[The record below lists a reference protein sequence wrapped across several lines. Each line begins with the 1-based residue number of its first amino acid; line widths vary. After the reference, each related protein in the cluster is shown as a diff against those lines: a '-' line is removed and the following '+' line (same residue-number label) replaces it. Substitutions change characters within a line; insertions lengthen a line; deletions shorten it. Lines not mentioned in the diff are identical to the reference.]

1 MVLKKNIKANL
12 VDVVGREVF
21 PAEVVCENGA
31 IVSVIR
37 IDENVDGFLVPG
49 LIDSHVHIE
58 SSMVTPALFSRAA
71 VRWGTIGTVSD
82 PHEIAN
88 VLGRKGLDFMLNSAR
103 KVNFYFNF
111 GVPSCVPATDFETSG
126 ARLDAKDVEELLS
139 KDDFFYLS
147 EMMNFPG
154 VIFGDENVN
163 GKLKAAQK
171 YNKPVDGHAPGL
183 KGEDLKKYV
192 EAGVQTDHECS
203 TLDEAREK
211 AKLGMKILIREGSA
225 AKNFESLLPLLKEM
239 PEKVMFCSDDLHPDD
254 LEKGHINLL
263 VKRALAKGY
272 DLFDVLR
279 AVSYNPVKFYNLNI
293 GLLQKGDSADFI
305 LVDNLD
311 DFNVLETYI
320 GGEKVFDNGKNFIP
334 EIKEEPINRFFENK
348 LSSNDISVPASNGKI
363 KVIEALDGE
372 LLTKTVLA
380 KPRVENNAIV
390 SDIDHDILK
399 LVALNRY
406 QESKPSVAFIKG
418 FNLKRGA
425 LGSTVAH
432 DSHNIIVVGTNDAD
446 ILRTIE
452 IIQENKGALVAVDG
466 KDETIL
472 PLNIAGIMSNLP
484 VEHTAG
490 LYESLNQKAY
500 DFGSKLRAPYMTLAF
515 MSLLVIPEIKLGD
528 KGLFDGLK
536 FEFTD
541 LFVE

>member
-1 MVLKKNIKANL
+1 MNIKVNL

-21 PAEVVCENGA
+21 PAEVICEKGN
-31 IVSVIR
+31 IVSITR
-37 IDENVDGFLVPG
+37 IDEKVEGFLIPG
-49 LIDSHVHIE
+49 LVDSHVHIE
-58 SSMVTPALFSRAA
+58 SSMVTPAAFSRAA

-88 VLGRKGLDFMLNSAR
+88 VLGRKGLDFMLKSAR

-139 KDDFFYLS
+139 KDEFLYLS

-154 VIFGDENVN
+154 VIYGDENVG

-183 KGEDLKKYV
+183 KGDDLRKYV
-192 EAGVQTDHECS
+192 AAGVQTDHECS

-211 AKLGMKILIREGSA
+211 AELGMEILIREGSA

-254 LEKGHINLL
+254 LVKGHINLL

-279 AVSYNPVKFYNLNI
+279 AVTYNPVKFYKLNI

-311 DFNVLETYI
+311 DFNVLETFI
-320 GGEKVFDNGKNFIP
+320 GGEKVYDNGENSIP
-334 EIKEEPINRFFENK
+334 EIKEEPINSFFVNK
-348 LSSNDISVPASNGKI
+348 LSLNDISVSLGRGKI

-372 LLTKTVLA
+372 LLTKTVLE
-380 KPRVENNAIV
+380 KPLIENNAIV
-390 SDIDHDILK
+390 SDIENDVLK

-406 QESKPSVAFIKG
+406 QKSKPSVAFIKG

-425 LGSTVAH
+425 LASTVAH
-432 DSHNIIVVGTNDAD
+432 DSHNIIAVGTSDAD
-446 ILRTIE
+446 ILRAIE
-452 IIQENKGALVAVDG
+452 LIQENKGALVAVDG
-466 KDETIL
+466 HDETVL

-490 LYESLNQKAY
+490 LYESLNHKAY